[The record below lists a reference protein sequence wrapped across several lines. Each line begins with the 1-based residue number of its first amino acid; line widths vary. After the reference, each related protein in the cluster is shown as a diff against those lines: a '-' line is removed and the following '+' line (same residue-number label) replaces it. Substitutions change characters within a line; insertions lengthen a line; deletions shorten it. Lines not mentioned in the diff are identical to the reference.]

1 VIDLVLCNDPFI
13 IHNVQVCAPFSTSDH
28 CIVDFD
34 VTILNDDKQTT
45 ISCRHNFRNADW
57 DAIKY
62 HLSTV
67 NWYDIFSSC
76 SCPEQYSDVFY
87 NVIYDCLDR
96 YVPLVCNVGALDI
109 IEAEHVSGE
118 GAENGAKQARKLDER
133 RRSGGGT

>member
-1 VIDLVLCNDPFI
+1 MFCRPIICSVRAVRNVISQLVCDVTRLGSTGHGSVSDLVLCNDPFI
-13 IHNVQVCAPFSTSDH
+13 MHNVQVCAPFSTSDH

-45 ISCRHNFRNADW
+45 NWYKYNFKSADW

-76 SCPEQYSDVFY
+76 SCPEQYLSL
-87 NVIYDCLDR
+87 IH
-96 YVPLVCNVGALDI
+96 I
-109 IEAEHVSGE
+109 
-118 GAENGAKQARKLDER
+118 
-133 RRSGGGT
+133 